1 MSRSDKGWSWFERDG
16 DKSQTISND
25 GGTNGQILGDHVD
38 PDRELCLAY
47 ARCFGSPE
55 GQKVLKHMRAITLE
69 RAYGPNTPAQVLR
82 HIEGQRQLVSYI
94 TGLAQR
100 GREGG

>member
-1 MSRSDKGWSWFERDG
+1 MTRSDKGWSWFERDG
-16 DKSQTISND
+16 GKAQETSAAEHTVEALD
-25 GGTNGQILGDHVD
+25 GYAD

-82 HIEGQRQLVSYI
+82 HIEGQRQLVGYI

-100 GREGG
+100 GRNGG